1 MHRLPSGAAEQDPLT
16 IMAMV
21 MVMVMVM
28 VIGENG
34 QIKGTRWY

>member
-21 MVMVMVM
+21 MVMVMV
-28 VIGENG
+28 IGENG